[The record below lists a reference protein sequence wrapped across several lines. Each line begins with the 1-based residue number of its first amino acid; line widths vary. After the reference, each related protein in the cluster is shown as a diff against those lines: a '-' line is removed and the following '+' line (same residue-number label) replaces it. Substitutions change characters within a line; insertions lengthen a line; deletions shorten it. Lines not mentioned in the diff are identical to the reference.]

1 LFSPWSSAFDEG
13 QWFESISAHANRAN
27 VTAHLNA
34 MVNHFNITLSDRDE
48 PMLLAWPTQGSVGG
62 FLRFETAADWRA
74 FIDTLAIDA
83 RIPEIVQAK
92 FARAQTLY
100 LLGWVDFSVV
110 KAGELAALIA
120 LELALMDRYGG
131 RVPKNKRNFAAL
143 LKFMVDSDGLTD
155 AQIAMAVRCGGKVIG
170 QLTGEIRPTLAERR
184 NALAHGDPFD
194 GLPTGGLLEL
204 VRDLI
209 NYAYRHYIAESE
221 GLSAAAQ
228 AITLNYMETPRGEL

>member
-1 LFSPWSSAFDEG
+1 MVD
-13 QWFESISAHANRAN
+13 
-27 VTAHLNA
+27 HLHIA
-34 MVNHFNITLSDRDE
+34 LTDRDQ
-48 PMLLAWPTQGSVGG
+48 PVLLPWPRDGNAGG
-62 FLRFETAADWRA
+62 FIQFAKASYWRA
-74 FIDTLAIDA
+74 FVASLGIDP
-83 RIPEIVQAK
+83 RIPEIVRAK

-131 RVPKNKRNFAAL
+131 QLSKNKRSFAAL
-143 LKFMVDSDGLTD
+143 LKYMVDIDGLTD
-155 AQIAMAVRCGGKVIG
+155 AQIPMVVRCGGTALG
-170 QLTGEIRPTLAERR
+170 QLTGETHPTLAERR

-209 NYAYRHYIAESE
+209 NFAYRHYIAE
-221 GLSAAAQ
+221 AASLGIQPTQ
-228 AITLNYMETPRGEL
+228 AGPA